1 MMKKRNAKVMA
12 MMSVMAAGMMM
23 TSAVPVLA
31 NGPAPIGGT
40 LTTQFDKYLVMD
52 AEANVPNVS
61 FTYAITAGTAQNAT
75 DGHLAVLAGVD
86 ADKVTMAGVGSDTAN
101 TIAFKHG
108 DETAQDANA
117 LVKNYDKSTEKYAK
131 KTATLDFSACHFTQ
145 PGVYRYVITESGTNQ
160 AVTNDA
166 DATRIVDVYVENA
179 DGPLSIA
186 GYVLHA
192 TDDVVSVDG
201 TNPSGKSQ
209 GFTNEYDTSNLTI
222 RKEVSGN
229 QASRWKYFKFTVNI
243 TGAVA
248 GTVYD
253 VDITGADN
261 TVMSDEATNADY
273 ADKTNPTSIT
283 VGEDG
288 SASVDFYLHDGQQ
301 VVIQGIAKD
310 TKYNVSEVAEDYT
323 SKPAAVEGYK
333 DGVSGTVASADL
345 KTSYLNTRS
354 GQIPTG
360 VMMTVAPFAVVTL
373 LGGAGVVT
381 MTMKKKRQ

>member
-1 MMKKRNAKVMA
+1 MKKRNAKAMA

-23 TSAVPVLA
+23 ASTVPVFA
-31 NGPAPIGGT
+31 NRPTPVGGT
-40 LTTQFDKYLVMD
+40 RTTQFEKYLVMD

-101 TIAFKHG
+101 TITFKQG
-108 DETAQDANA
+108 DATSQDANA

-131 KTATLDFSACHFTQ
+131 KTATLDFSACHFIQ
-145 PGVYRYVITESGTNQ
+145 PGVYRYVITESGANQ

-166 DATRIVDVYVENA
+166 DATRIVDVYVEDTGRN
-179 DGPLSIA
+179 LSIA

-222 RKEVSGN
+222 HKQVSGN
-229 QASRWKYFKFTVNI
+229 QASKWKYFKFTVNI

-261 TVMSDEATNADY
+261 TVDSNPSTNAEY

-288 SASVDFYLHDGQQ
+288 SASADFYLHDGQQ

-333 DGVSGTVASADL
+333 DGVNGTVVSADL